1 MLYPHNHR
9 RRICTERQFQRG
21 LCNITSHH
29 PNQLN
34 PFLNSNSST
43 RQSQVLYPRQASD
56 AILYA
61 SLVALFY
68 AAIILIVVGSNCHR
82 FRKQHS
88 SSERGARRTA
98 KHLLTMTDTK
108 LNIFHIVLKRH
119 RSPTSSDPQIAIV

>member
-1 MLYPHNHR
+1 MVLESAFHKQY
-9 RRICTERQFQRG
+9 QRG
-21 LCNITSHH
+21 LCNITAHYS
-29 PNQLN
+29 NQLN
-34 PFLNSNSST
+34 PFLNSST
-43 RQSQVLYPRQASD
+43 SNRQSQILYPRQASD

-68 AAIILIVVGSNCHR
+68 AAIIIIVVGSNCHR

-98 KHLLTMTDTK
+98 KHLLTIADTK

-119 RSPTSSDPQIAIV
+119 RPPSNTNPQIATV